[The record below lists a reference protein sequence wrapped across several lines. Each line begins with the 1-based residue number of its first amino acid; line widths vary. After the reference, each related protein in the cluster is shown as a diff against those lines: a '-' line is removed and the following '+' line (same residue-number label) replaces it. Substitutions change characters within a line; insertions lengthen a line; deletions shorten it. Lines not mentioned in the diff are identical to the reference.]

1 MDGLAPGD
9 FAVIGKNR
17 VGLSERLTAPDF
29 LKLLQQ
35 ETTVKLHGKGRVGF
49 V

>member
-9 FAVIGKNR
+9 FAVVGKNR
-17 VGLSERLTAPDF
+17 VGLSERLTADEF
-29 LKLLQQ
+29 LRLLAH
-35 ETTVKLHGKGRVGF
+35 EAGVKLHGKGKVGF